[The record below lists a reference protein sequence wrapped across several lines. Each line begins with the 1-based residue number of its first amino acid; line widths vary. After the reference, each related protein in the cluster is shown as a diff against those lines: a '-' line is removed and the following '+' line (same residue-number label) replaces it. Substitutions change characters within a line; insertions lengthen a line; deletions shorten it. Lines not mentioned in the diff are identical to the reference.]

1 MHLAL
6 PLPDFAVG
14 LAGFPIFFM
23 STDYAQFDQLDA
35 SELSFCI
42 VAARY
47 NGQLVDA
54 LIKRVTD
61 TLRKYGADEQNIS
74 LVRVP
79 GSNELPYVSYMEGLT
94 GQYQCVI
101 ALGVIIS
108 GETRHDE
115 IIATS
120 SAQALHY
127 AGIRNEV
134 PVINGVLTVEDVDQ
148 AKARVF
154 GDYDRGGE
162 FARAAIEMAH
172 HHVRLV
178 DTLDE
183 LEAAYEEIDEDDD
196 EDGLDD
202 DQLKRLFDKN

>member
-1 MHLAL
+1 
-6 PLPDFAVG
+6 
-14 LAGFPIFFM
+14 M
-23 STDYAQFDQLDA
+23 STDQAHFDQLDA
-35 SELSFCI
+35 TDLSFCV

-61 TLRKYGADEQNIS
+61 TLRKYGAAEENIQV
-74 LVRVP
+74 VRVP

-94 GQYQCVI
+94 GQYDCVI

-115 IIATS
+115 IIANS

-134 PVINGVLTVEDVDQ
+134 PIINGVLTVEDVDQ
-148 AKARVF
+148 AKLRVF

-162 FARAAIEMAH
+162 FARAAIEMAGH
-172 HHVRLV
+172 RIRLI

-183 LEAAYEEIDEDDD
+183 LEAAAYEDLEDDED
-196 EDGLDD
+196 DGLDD
-202 DQLKRLFDKN
+202 EELKRLFDKN

>member
-1 MHLAL
+1 
-6 PLPDFAVG
+6 
-14 LAGFPIFFM
+14 M
-23 STDYAQFDQLDA
+23 STDQAHFDQLDA
-35 SELSFCI
+35 SDLSFCV

-61 TLRKYGADEQNIS
+61 TLRKYGADDTNVS
-74 LVRVP
+74 VVRVP

-94 GQYQCVI
+94 GQYDCVI

-115 IIATS
+115 IIANS

-134 PVINGVLTVEDVDQ
+134 PVINGVLTVEDVEQ
-148 AKARVF
+148 AKTRVF

-162 FARAAIEMAH
+162 FARAAIEMARH
-172 HHVRLV
+172 RLRLI

-183 LEAAYEEIDEDDD
+183 LEAAAYDDLEDDEDDGLD
-196 EDGLDD
+196 EDE
-202 DQLKRLFDKN
+202 LKRLFDKN

>member
-1 MHLAL
+1 
-6 PLPDFAVG
+6 
-14 LAGFPIFFM
+14 M
-23 STDYAQFDQLDA
+23 STDQAHFDELNA
-35 SELSFCI
+35 TNLSFCV

-61 TLRKYGADEQNIS
+61 VLRKYGAEETNIS
-74 LVRVP
+74 VVRVP
-79 GSNELPYVSYMEGLT
+79 GSNELSYVSYMEGLT
-94 GQYQCVI
+94 GQYDCVI

-115 IIATS
+115 IIAHS
-120 SAQALHY
+120 SAQALLY

-134 PVINGVLTVEDVDQ
+134 PIINGILTVEDVEQ
-148 AKARVF
+148 AKVRVF

-162 FARAAIEMAH
+162 FARAAIEMGRH
-172 HHVRLV
+172 RLRLI

-183 LEAAYEEIDEDDD
+183 LEAAAYDDLEDED
-196 EDGLDD
+196 DGLDD
-202 DQLKRLFDKN
+202 DELKRLFDKN